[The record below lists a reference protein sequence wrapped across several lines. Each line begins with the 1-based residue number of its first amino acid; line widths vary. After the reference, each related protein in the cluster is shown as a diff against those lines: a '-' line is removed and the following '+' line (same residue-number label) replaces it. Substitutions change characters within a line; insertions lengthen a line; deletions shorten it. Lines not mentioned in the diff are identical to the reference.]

1 MTTTTSGGNRDLHG
15 TRPEPEEH
23 DVPETPT
30 DASAIVEAFLAAF
43 VAMDFDTALTYV
55 ADHFDLLTAGKIHDP
70 AAA

>member
-1 MTTTTSGGNRDLHG
+1 M
-15 TRPEPEEH
+15 
-23 DVPETPT
+23 PETPT

>member
-1 MTTTTSGGNRDLHG
+1 MTTTTSGRNRDLHG

-30 DASAIVEAFLAAF
+30 DPSAIVEAFLAAF

-55 ADHFDLLTAGKIHDP
+55 AADAEYTNVPMGTVR
-70 AAA
+70 